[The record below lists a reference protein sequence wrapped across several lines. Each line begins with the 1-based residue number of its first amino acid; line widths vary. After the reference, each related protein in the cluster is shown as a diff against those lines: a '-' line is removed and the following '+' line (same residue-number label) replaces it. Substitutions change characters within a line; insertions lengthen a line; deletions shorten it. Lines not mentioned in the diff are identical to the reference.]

1 MACYWRSQSIIGL
14 RQAGEPKAPRGLGD
28 VCEILC
34 CFFFGARV
42 QHGEQMDLQSQ
53 TPAELD
59 IALHLF
65 TICYLTEADLMSF
78 R

>member
-1 MACYWRSQSIIGL
+1 MCVKYCAAFS
-14 RQAGEPKAPRGLGD
+14 
-28 VCEILC
+28 V
-34 CFFFGARV
+34 GARV

-65 TICYLTEADLMSF
+65 TICCLTEADLMSF